1 MEVKQRYF
9 PFHNRS
15 LCECYSSHLRHSA
28 KAESSY
34 SFGNFGRIFLVC
46 VSAPAGMTH
55 GDVLDLMPC
64 TFASSCSAQ
73 GDHFSSPKLK
83 ASYLFDC
90 LMAAWEIRSERVPG
104 TRW

>member
-34 SFGNFGRIFLVC
+34 SFGN
-46 VSAPAGMTH
+46 SAA
-55 GDVLDLMPC
+55 
-64 TFASSCSAQ
+64 F
-73 GDHFSSPKLK
+73 FSFVYPRL
-83 ASYLFDC
+83 L
-90 LMAAWEIRSERVPG
+90 G
-104 TRW
+104 